1 MKYKTEYIKYKNKTD
16 SLIVFCYKLLE
27 TLKRCESVDK
37 VIIEKSEIEF
47 KNLLE

>member
-1 MKYKTEYIKYKNKTD
+1 MKYKAEYVKYKNKTD

-27 TLKRCESVDK
+27 ILKSESVDK
-37 VIIEKSEIEF
+37 VIIEKNEMEF